1 MQEKHNK
8 GLFLMV
14 RFHRKLYHSAFIG
27 KTVCFSC
34 ISVLPKTFD
43 CSSHHLQSTHCLSP
57 WVAEAKRKENVSAQS
72 QLISASRNTHESRL
86 SHPQIPCT
94 KPLLF
99 LHCPCLAVWIPWVPP
114 APTPSGED
122 FGVTMACPYPN
133 PTWPLPRAPLC
144 RTATRFPQNQG
155 RSRRKPQ
162 PHLLT
167 FAQHFSL
174 PPPLPLGWDAMGC
187 LDTHC

>member
-1 MQEKHNK
+1 MTQHLLNANRKIHPVGMQEKHNK

-99 LHCPCLAVWIPWVPP
+99 LPCPCLAVWIPWVPP
-114 APTPSGED
+114 CTHSIWGRLWCDHGLSLPKPHLTPAQSSP
-122 FGVTMACPYPN
+122 MPN
-133 PTWPLPRAPLC
+133 SHPLPSDP
-144 RTATRFPQNQG
+144 G
-155 RSRRKPQ
+155 EKP
-162 PHLLT
+162 
-167 FAQHFSL
+167 
-174 PPPLPLGWDAMGC
+174 
-187 LDTHC
+187 